1 MRSCSTT
8 WAVGFGLM
16 CEQYLH
22 GMNWKPLKPSFKR
35 FLGILG
41 RLWMTFR
48 QAIPLPVCC
57 MSAFMTTR
65 ACPKKERTPG
75 RHITSQTHSGANA
88 STWAAFTRLLVKLRC
103 SSTPSNNFQAPQP
116 SPSDSWDM
124 HNFLL
129 SHWHRYFHCL
139 LHLFV
144 PGREA
149 GREENGAPKHPMCY
163 QLSSFPRYKNCKF
176 WCFFLVCALYSPPSS
191 THPDSHAKLRP
202 WQPWHLTLFWVIT
215 LGTMHHFSWV
225 MGHRHLHRLN
235 WTCNQDQPGQ
245 SSGDCMA
252 HCMVLYVLWWQT
264 WQNFLR
270 ATWLQDVL
278 LDFADILPIYEHIWT
293 SIGPCAAAPG
303 GRCTGTSTVCSI
315 VRCWTRVWV
324 TWIQPQQQK
333 SRERSWSWL
342 IK

>member
-1 MRSCSTT
+1 
-8 WAVGFGLM
+8 
-16 CEQYLH
+16 
-22 GMNWKPLKPSFKR
+22 
-35 FLGILG
+35 
-41 RLWMTFR
+41 MTFR

-88 STWAAFTRLLVKLRC
+88 STWAAFTRLLVKLSC

-163 QLSSFPRYKNCKF
+163 QSSSFPRYKNCMF
-176 WCFFLVCALYSPPSS
+176 WCIYIYIDSMRIVFAPSS

-215 LGTMHHFSWV
+215 LGTCTTSSWV
-225 MGHRHLHRLN
+225 MG
-235 WTCNQDQPGQ
+235 
-245 SSGDCMA
+245 
-252 HCMVLYVLWWQT
+252 
-264 WQNFLR
+264 
-270 ATWLQDVL
+270 
-278 LDFADILPIYEHIWT
+278 
-293 SIGPCAAAPG
+293 
-303 GRCTGTSTVCSI
+303 TGTSTV
-315 VRCWTRVWV
+315 
-324 TWIQPQQQK
+324 
-333 SRERSWSWL
+333 
-342 IK
+342 

>member
-1 MRSCSTT
+1 
-8 WAVGFGLM
+8 
-16 CEQYLH
+16 
-22 GMNWKPLKPSFKR
+22 
-35 FLGILG
+35 
-41 RLWMTFR
+41 MTFR

-163 QLSSFPRYKNCKF
+163 QLSSFPRYKNCMF
-176 WCFFLVCALYSPPSS
+176 WCFFLVCALYSP
-191 THPDSHAKLRP
+191 
-202 WQPWHLTLFWVIT
+202 HLQHTQIA
-215 LGTMHHFSWV
+215 MPNS
-225 MGHRHLHRLN
+225 
-235 WTCNQDQPGQ
+235 DPG
-245 SSGDCMA
+245 S
-252 HCMVLYVLWWQT
+252 
-264 WQNFLR
+264 
-270 ATWLQDVL
+270 
-278 LDFADILPIYEHIWT
+278 P
-293 SIGPCAAAPG
+293 
-303 GRCTGTSTVCSI
+303 GTSPCSG
-315 VRCWTRVWV
+315 
-324 TWIQPQQQK
+324 
-333 SRERSWSWL
+333 
-342 IK
+342 